1 MVFKCPGCVFL
12 AFCDLWAPLR
22 LASGDPKA
30 ACGHTNDKSI
40 LDVDSP
46 SVQEKIVAE
55 LKDDCKIYLKSF
67 VLL

>member
-1 MVFKCPGCVFL
+1 MSRVCLL
-12 AFCDLWAPLR
+12 AYCDLWALCG
-22 LASGDPKA
+22 LALGDPKA
-30 ACGHTNDKSI
+30 PCGHTNDKSI

-46 SVQEKIVAE
+46 SVQKKIVAE